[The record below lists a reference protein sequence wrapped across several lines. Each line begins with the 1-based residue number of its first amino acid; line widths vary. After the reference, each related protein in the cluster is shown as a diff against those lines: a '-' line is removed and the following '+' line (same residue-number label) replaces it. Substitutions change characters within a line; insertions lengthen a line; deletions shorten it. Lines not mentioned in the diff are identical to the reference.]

1 MISFEKLVEN
11 ATDQLDDVQKSGG
24 SLTSGLAVTQIEI
37 AKTYAILALAMAT
50 RGG

>member
-1 MISFEKLVEN
+1 VISFEKLIEN

-24 SLTSGLAVTQIEI
+24 NFTSALAEKQIEI
-37 AKTYAILALAMAT
+37 AKVYAILALAIAT